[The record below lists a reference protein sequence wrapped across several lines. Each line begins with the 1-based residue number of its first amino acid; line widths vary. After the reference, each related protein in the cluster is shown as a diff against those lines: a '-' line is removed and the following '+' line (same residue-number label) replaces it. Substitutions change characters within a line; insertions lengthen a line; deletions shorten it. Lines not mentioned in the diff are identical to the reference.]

1 MDEQLIPSA
10 TLATETQNS
19 NINAIDDP
27 EPQAPIEPP
36 LEACCTSGC
45 VPCIF
50 DDYAEQ
56 LNAYRVAHMAW
67 KARQVAKSNPVDE

>member
-1 MDEQLIPSA
+1 MDETNERLPSQSGIA
-10 TLATETQNS
+10 AL
-19 NINAIDDP
+19 NAEPPGGDP

-56 LNAYRVAHMAW
+56 LHEYRAALMAW
-67 KARQVAKSNPVDE
+67 KARQAAKIKPPLE

>member
-1 MDEQLIPSA
+1 MDEKQRSSA
-10 TLATETQNS
+10 AIVSEGQHIATAVQ
-19 NINAIDDP
+19 ADP

-45 VPCIF
+45 APCIF

-56 LNAYRVAHMAW
+56 MNEYRVAHMAW
-67 KARQVAKSNPVDE
+67 KARQAAKQ

>member
-1 MDEQLIPSA
+1 MDEKLVPSA
-10 TLATETQNS
+10 ALVPEEQNTS
-19 NINAIDDP
+19 LNAANDP

-67 KARQVAKSNPVDE
+67 KARQAAKNNS

>member
-1 MDEQLIPSA
+1 MDEKQLSGAVIISEVQGVDTA
-10 TLATETQNS
+10 AQ
-19 NINAIDDP
+19 ADP

-56 LNAYRVAHMAW
+56 MNEYRVAHMAW
-67 KARQVAKSNPVDE
+67 KARQAAKP

>member
-1 MDEQLIPSA
+1 MDEKPVPSA
-10 TLATETQNS
+10 ALVAEPHNS
-19 NINAIDDP
+19 SINTVDDP

-56 LNAYRVAHMAW
+56 MNEYRVAHMAW
-67 KARQVAKSNPVDE
+67 KARQAAKNAPNN

>member
-1 MDEQLIPSA
+1 MDEKQQPCAAIL
-10 TLATETQNS
+10 TEVQH
-19 NINAIDDP
+19 IDDAAQVDP

-56 LNAYRVAHMAW
+56 MNEHRVAHMAW
-67 KARQVAKSNPVDE
+67 KARQAAKQ

>member
-1 MDEQLIPSA
+1 MSHAEDLPDLSTPA
-10 TLATETQNS
+10 
-19 NINAIDDP
+19 DDP

-50 DDYAEQ
+50 DVYAED

-67 KARQVAKSNPVDE
+67 KARQAANNTPQS